1 MRLGH
6 LGKIGI
12 GWAIISVLGIGGFVA
27 SKQSVDKNR
36 YENMKIRERMRQSN
50 VGDYEVKNPRRYEA

>member
-12 GWAIISVLGIGGFVA
+12 GWAIISVLGIGAFVA
-27 SKQSVDKNR
+27 SKQSR
-36 YENMKIRERMRQSN
+36 RQESYENMKFVNECVNRTLDN
-50 VGDYEVKNPRRYEA
+50 TK